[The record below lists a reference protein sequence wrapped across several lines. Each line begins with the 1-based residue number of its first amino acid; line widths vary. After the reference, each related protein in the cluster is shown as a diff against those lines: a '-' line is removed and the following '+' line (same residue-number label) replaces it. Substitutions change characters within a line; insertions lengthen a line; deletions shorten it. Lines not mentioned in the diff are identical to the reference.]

1 MRVYAVKRS
10 TVVWSIV
17 RLGLVTLLAA
27 LGALFA
33 EPRLFFLLLLLV
45 LLWSWY
51 QTLKS
56 PVRVRIRDDGVVEFR
71 TLVGSFAVG
80 PDQMRQVVQVGR
92 RYWLQYGRGWL
103 YLYGN
108 MEGLQDLLA
117 ELRAAN
123 PALEVKPFIK
133 GQKKG

>member
-45 LLWSWY
+45 LLWS
-51 QTLKS
+51 
-56 PVRVRIRDDGVVEFR
+56 
-71 TLVGSFAVG
+71 
-80 PDQMRQVVQVGR
+80 
-92 RYWLQYGRGWL
+92 
-103 YLYGN
+103 
-108 MEGLQDLLA
+108 
-117 ELRAAN
+117 
-123 PALEVKPFIK
+123 
-133 GQKKG
+133 